1 MKILIKNG
9 RIIDPSQ
16 NLNTFSDILIADGKV
31 IEIKKNISKAAN
43 QKIDARGKIIVP
55 GLVDMHTHL
64 REPGEENKETIA
76 SGALAAV
83 NGGFTTVCA
92 MPNTNPPCDNQ
103 AQVRFILSQAKQAKL
118 ANVLPIGTITQH
130 RAGKRISEMAELKS
144 AGCLAV
150 SDDGDSTANS
160 NLLRRAMEYAAMLDL
175 LVICHCEDKSLVDNG
190 VMHQGYWSTVLGLRP
205 IPAESESI
213 IVSRDIQL
221 AELTGARLHIAH
233 VSCAKSVNIIRQAK
247 RRGVKVTAEVTPH
260 HFTLTDKELK
270 TYDTNLKV
278 NPPLRTAQDVKA
290 IKQALK
296 DGAIDVIATDHAPH
310 LQVEK
315 EKEFD
320 YAPFGM
326 IGLETALSIA
336 VTELVDKKV
345 LNWPE
350 LIRKL
355 SYNPA
360 NILKY
365 DRGTL
370 KPGSIADL
378 AIIDPSKKWI
388 YKGELIKSKSKNSPF
403 INREMKAKVE
413 QVIINGKLCN
423 IRK

>member
-16 NLNTFSDILIADGKV
+16 NLNTVSDILIADGKV

-83 NGGFTTVCA
+83 NGGFTTICA

-296 DGAIDVIATDHAPH
+296 DGTIDVIATDHAPH

-345 LNWPE
+345 LNWLE

-378 AIIDPSKKWI
+378 VIIDPNKKWI
-388 YKGELIKSKSKNSPF
+388 YKEELIKSKSKNSPF
-403 INREMKAKVE
+403 INREMKAQIE

>member
-16 NLNTFSDILIADGKV
+16 NLNTVSDILIADGKV

-130 RAGKRISEMAELKS
+130 RVGKRISEMAELKS

-150 SDDGDSTANS
+150 SDDGDSVVDS
-160 NLLRRAMEYAAMLDL
+160 NLFRKAMEYAAMLDL
-175 LVICHCEDKSLVDNG
+175 LIISHCEDKSLVDNG

-296 DGAIDVIATDHAPH
+296 DDAIDVIATDHAPH

-336 VTELVDKKV
+336 VTELIDKKV
-345 LNWPE
+345 LNWSE
-350 LIRKL
+350 LIQKM

-360 NILKY
+360 TILKY
-365 DRGTL
+365 NRGTL

-378 AIIDPSKKWI
+378 VIIDPNKKWI

-413 QVIINGKLCN
+413 QVIINGKLCGP
-423 IRK
+423 KS